1 VEHEQHSIRAVQ
13 VHGAAKLLEDKLTVG
28 LGVFPGQTPGATG
41 NAYRIKR
48 IDVEPLDQLA
58 QRLLKTMV
66 EAPDNCGIALV
77 TFPRRFEMENLANGG
92 PRLSGIYYSWRT
104 LDLFVK

>member
-1 VEHEQHSIRAVQ
+1 

-66 EAPDNCGIALV
+66 EAPDDGCIGVIA
-77 TFPRRFEMENLANGG
+77 FSWRIEMKYLANTA
-92 PRLSGIYYSWRT
+92 PRAGT
-104 LDLFVK
+104 LYRWMRSAVLWK